1 MDRDALI
8 ALLPRL
14 RRYAWLLTGND
25 AAADDLVQET
35 LVRGW
40 SKRTT
45 FRPGGDLRVWL
56 LAIMHNL
63 FVSQWR
69 ASREEREASAARD
82 ERADDHQPADRSFDG
97 DAASAHGIER
107 WIDLQRGLA
116 RLSPEHRQI
125 LLLVCVEDLS
135 YAEVG
140 LLLGV
145 PIGTVMSRLSR
156 ARSQL
161 RQWCGDVPP
170 SRPALRVVGQRSDD
184 QQSNGRQSGG
194 RRSGGRRTGDS
205 G

>member
-1 MDRDALI
+1 MI

-40 SKRTT
+40 SKRTA
-45 FRPGGDLRVWL
+45 FRPDGDLRVWL

-82 ERADDHQPADRSFDG
+82 GRADDHRSADPSFGG
-97 DAASAHGIER
+97 DAASAAQGIER

-125 LLLVCVEDLS
+125 LLLVCVEDMS

-156 ARSQL
+156 ARAQL

-170 SRPALRVVGQRSDD
+170 SRPALRVVG
-184 QQSNGRQSGG
+184 
-194 RRSGGRRTGDS
+194 RRSGDS

>member
-14 RRYAWLLTGND
+14 RRYAWLLTGNQ

-35 LVRGW
+35 LIRGW
-40 SKRTT
+40 SRRAT
-45 FRPGGDLRVWL
+45 FRPDGDLRVWL

-69 ASREEREASAARD
+69 ASREERQASVAG
-82 ERADDHQPADRSFDG
+82 EEGTDDRPPAD
-97 DAASAHGIER
+97 ASLHGATTSAQGIER

-125 LLLVCVEDLS
+125 LLLVCIEEMS
-135 YAEVG
+135 YAEAG
-140 LLLGV
+140 LLLGL

-156 ARSQL
+156 ARAQL
-161 RQWCGDVPP
+161 REWCGDAPP
-170 SRPALRVVGQRSDD
+170 SRPALRVVG
-184 QQSNGRQSGG
+184 RQSSN
-194 RRSGGRRTGDS
+194 SG
-205 G
+205 